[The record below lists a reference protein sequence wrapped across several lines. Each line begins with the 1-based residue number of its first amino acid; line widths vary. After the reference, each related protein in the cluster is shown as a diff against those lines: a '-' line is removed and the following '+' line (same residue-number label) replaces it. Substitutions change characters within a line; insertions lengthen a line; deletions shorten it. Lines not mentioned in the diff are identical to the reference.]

1 MFDGPDHI
9 SPLIGTYCG
18 QQRNLVIFSSGSTLL
33 LTFSTLQRIADTQ
46 NRGFMGIFN
55 FSESYVKLGKLY
67 YTRALSTVQLAL
79 WFSCVASLVERNRCR
94 CAI

>member
-67 YTRALSTVQLAL
+67 YTL
-79 WFSCVASLVERNRCR
+79 
-94 CAI
+94 